1 MSRFISNRALAAS
14 AAAGAVLWAAA
25 HAAATAARGYE
36 AVGGEFLLLLLP
48 LWVWVAT
55 RVAEDWREGR

>member
-36 AVGGEFLLLLLP
+36 AVGGEFLLLLMP
-48 LWVWVAT
+48 LWVWAAAALVA
-55 RVAEDWREGR
+55 DWRSR